1 MRDAETVLGIIHERG
16 KQGLPLEDVYR
27 QLYNPNLYLL
37 AYGRIYHNK
46 GAMTPGATE
55 ETVDGMSRAKIE
67 AIIDELRHERYRWT
81 PVRRVY
87 IEKKNST
94 KERPLGI
101 PTWSDKLT
109 QEVLRLILEAYYEP
123 QFSPTSHGFRPDRGC
138 HTALREIYH
147 TWVGTKWFI
156 EGDIAQC
163 FDTLDHSVL
172 VSILREKIHDNRFI
186 RLLEHLLRAGYLEKW
201 RYHATLSGS
210 PQGAVVS
217 PILANIYLDKLDR
230 FVEQTILPKYTRGD
244 RRRTN
249 PEWQHLQQRAQR
261 LRKQGRPEE
270 ARQARRQMQQV
281 PSLDVNDPDYR
292 RLRYVRYAD
301 DWLLGF
307 SGPRCEAEDIKREI
321 GRFLRDHLKLELSE
335 AKTLITHARTGTAR
349 FLGYDITGLHHDRKL
364 DRRGH
369 RCINGQIGLMVPA
382 DVVKAKCARY
392 FSHGKPIHR
401 PELTYNTAY
410 SIVAQYQQ
418 EYRGIVEYYR
428 MAYNLHQLNRLK
440 WVMER
445 SLTQTLA
452 LKFKTSV
459 RTIYRRFQ
467 ITFATDRGSYT
478 VLQVTVERGEG
489 RKPLVARWGGISLAW
504 NIQSDLN
511 EAPPQIYGSHTE
523 LEQRLLA
530 NQCELCGSMENV
542 QVHHVRA
549 LKNLRIR
556 GRKEKPFWMRVM
568 AARKRKTLVACKSCH
583 NAMHAGRLT
592 TPTTANGTA
601 LESRVLRKA

>member
-16 KQGLPLEDVYR
+16 KQRLPLEDVYR
-27 QLYNPNLYLL
+27 QLYNPSLYLL
-37 AYGRIYHNK
+37 AYGRIYRNK
-46 GAMTPGATE
+46 GAMTPGTTE
-55 ETVDGMSRAKIE
+55 ETVDGMSGAKIE
-67 AIIDELRHERYRWT
+67 AIIDALRHERYRWM
-81 PVRRVY
+81 PVRRIY

-94 KERPLGI
+94 KKRPLGI
-101 PTWSDKLT
+101 PTWSDKLL

-123 QFSPTSHGFRPDRGC
+123 QFNPASHGFRPDRGC

-147 TWVGTKWFI
+147 TWIGTKWFI

-172 VSILREKIHDNRFI
+172 ISLLREQIHDNRFI
-186 RLLEHLLRAGYLEKW
+186 RLLEQLLRAGYLEQW
-201 RYHATLSGS
+201 CYHATLSGS
-210 PQGAVVS
+210 PQGAVAS
-217 PILANIYLDKLDR
+217 PILANIYLDQLDR
-230 FVEQTILPKYTRGD
+230 FVEQTLLPKYTRGD
-244 RRRTN
+244 RRRPN
-249 PEWQHLQQRAQR
+249 PEWQHRQQRAQR
-261 LRKQGRPEE
+261 LRKQGCPEE

-281 PSLDVNDPDYR
+281 PSLDPNDPDYR

-307 SGPRCEAEDIKREI
+307 SGPRSEAEAIKREI
-321 GRFLRDHLKLELSE
+321 GQFLRDHLKLELSE
-335 AKTLITHARTGTAR
+335 TKTLITQARTGTAR
-349 FLGYDITGLHHDRKL
+349 FLGYDITVLHHDRKL

-369 RCINGQIGLMVPA
+369 RCINGQIGLTVPA

-392 FSHGKPIHR
+392 LSHGKPVHR
-401 PELTYNTAY
+401 PELIHNTAY
-410 SIVAQYQQ
+410 SSVAQYQQ

-459 RTIYRRFQ
+459 RAIYRRFQ
-467 ITFATDRGSYT
+467 TTLATDGGSYM
-478 VLQVTVERGEG
+478 VLQVTVERGID
-489 RKPLVARWGGISLAW
+489 RAPLVARWGGISLAW
-504 NIQSDLN
+504 DIQSDLN

-530 NQCELCGSMENV
+530 SQCELCGSTEDV

-549 LKNLRIR
+549 LKDLRVR
-556 GRKEKPFWMRVM
+556 GRKEKPLWMRVM
-568 AARKRKTLVACKSCH
+568 AARRRKTLVVCQSCH
-583 NAMHAGRLT
+583 HAIHAGRLNT
-592 TPTTANGTA
+592 STAANGTT
-601 LESRVLRKA
+601 LESRVL